1 MNKLKNFLSPIWLP
15 LFALAAVAM
24 FYTVWMLLDLPPRNE
39 VIETARQYFEHY
51 GLITILIAAI
61 IEGALFVGW
70 YFPGSLVIVVGAVFA
85 GKDIGQLFEVFVATT
100 IGFWIAF
107 TFNFFVGKYGWYRLL
122 TALGFREALERAQAQ
137 VVHYGP
143 RAIFLTSF
151 HPNLA
156 ALTATAAG
164 ILQMPFRT
172 FLIYMIAATLLWDT
186 FWTTAAYFFGEYS
199 IELIGPKFVL
209 PFIAIWIG
217 IIVYR
222 KWRQDR
228 RDALP
233 QPTSQV

>member
-1 MNKLKNFLSPIWLP
+1 MDNLKKVVSLIWLP

-24 FYTVWMLLDLPPRNE
+24 FYAVWMLLDLPPRDDVVE
-39 VIETARQYFEHY
+39 LARQYFEKY

-85 GKDIGQLFEVFVATT
+85 GKDLGQLFEVFLATT

-107 TFNFFVGKYGWYRLL
+107 TFNFFVGKYGWYKLL
-122 TALGFREALERAQAQ
+122 TALGFREALEKAQAQ
-137 VVHYGP
+137 LVHYGP
-143 RAIFLTSF
+143 RAIFFTYF

-172 FLIYMIAATLLWDT
+172 FALYTIAATLLWDT

-209 PFIAIWIG
+209 PFIALWIC
-217 IIVYR
+217 IIFYR
-222 KWRQDR
+222 KWRQQTIEST
-228 RDALP
+228 P
-233 QPTSQV
+233 QHIL

>member
-1 MNKLKNFLSPIWLP
+1 MDSLKKTISLIWLP
-15 LFALAAVAM
+15 LFAAAAVAM
-24 FYTVWMLLDLPPRNE
+24 FYAFWMILDLPPRSE
-39 VIETARQYFEHY
+39 VIEIARQYFEQY

-85 GKDIGQLFEVFVATT
+85 GKDIAQLFEVFVATT
-100 IGFWIAF
+100 VGFWIAF
-107 TFNFFVGKYGWYRLL
+107 TLNFFVGKYGWYKLL
-122 TALGFREALERAQAQ
+122 ATLGFREALEKAKIQ
-137 VVHYGP
+137 VTVYGP

-164 ILQMPFRT
+164 VLQMPFRI
-172 FLIYMIAATLLWDT
+172 FVIHMIAATILWNA

-209 PFIAIWIG
+209 PFIALWIA
-217 IIVYR
+217 IILFR
-222 KWRQDR
+222 KWRKESGE
-228 RDALP
+228 AT